1 MEYNVIKYDKYD
13 KLVWNENKHK
23 LSYHAQY
30 LDKNKMEDIFYL
42 FFKYNVEVV
51 RYDPIIDAIM
61 KNRHYNNIKIITN
74 LDESYSIIAT
84 SYFSEKFDKKKKE
97 EREDYNE
104 NMDNDI
110 SDIMEELGSYMENI
124 SSSINTLCGKGN
136 GAKSYTNPKKKME
149 LAEKLL
155 KNRQLNEF
163 IEKLGKFKRM
173 AIRKQK
179 TKIKHF
185 NGEKHDIKYGNDLSK
200 LLITEIK
207 NLSDECLYLDFLKRF
222 SEHKLLNYEILNHE
236 DTKGDF
242 IVCLDLSGSMRGTKE
257 IWAKAITLSLL
268 EIQLREKKR
277 FICILFDD
285 DVREIRI
292 FDKKPCSEDI
302 IDFASVF
309 FGGGTN
315 FEKPIKK
322 ALTFNGDIVF
332 ITDGECEMHRGFIEY
347 VEEVK
352 KGKIYTFCINTRP
365 TVSLKKISD
374 RIITIHQLTSR
385 GAEEL
390 FDTII

>member
-1 MEYNVIKYDKYD
+1 MECNAIKHDKYD

-23 LSYHAQY
+23 LSYCAQY
-30 LDKNKMEDIFYL
+30 LDESRIEDIFYL
-42 FFKYNVEVV
+42 FFKYHVEVV
-51 RYDPIIDAIM
+51 KHDSMIEAIM
-61 KNRHYNNIKIITN
+61 NNMHYKNIKVITS
-74 LDESYSIIAT
+74 LDESYSVIAT

-97 EREDYNE
+97 EKEDYDE
-104 NMDNDI
+104 NMINNI
-110 SDIMEELGSYMENI
+110 SDIMEELGSYMEDI
-124 SSSINTLCGKGN
+124 SSSINTICGKGN
-136 GAKSYTNPKKKME
+136 GVKNHTNPKKKME
-149 LAEKLL
+149 LAEELL

-173 AIRKQK
+173 ALRKQK

-185 NGEKHDIKYGNDLSK
+185 NGEKHDIKYGSDLSK
-200 LLITEIK
+200 LLINEVK
-207 NLSDECLYLDFLKRF
+207 NLSDEGLYVDFLKRF

-242 IVCLDLSGSMRGTKE
+242 IVCLDLSGSMRGAKE
-257 IWAKAITLSLL
+257 IWAKAIALSLL
-268 EIQLREKKR
+268 EIQLRDKKR

-285 DVREIRI
+285 DIREIRI

-302 IDFASVF
+302 IEFASVF

-322 ALTFNGDIVF
+322 ALDFNGDIVF
-332 ITDGECEMHRGFIEY
+332 ITDGECDMRRQFIEY

-352 KGKIYTFCINTRP
+352 KGKIFTFCINTRP

-374 RIITIHQLTSR
+374 KVITIHQLTLR

-390 FDTII
+390 FDAVI